1 MMSGLCKE
9 GRVKEV
15 MELLEAMNLN
25 HFQPDVVCYN
35 FFNDRFSKSG
45 ECKGGGFQRH
55 GEKLQM

>member
-15 MELLEAMNLN
+15 VELLESMNLN
-25 HFQPDVVCYN
+25 HFHPDVVCYN
-35 FFNDRFSKSG
+35 VSIDRLSNIG
-45 ECKGGGFQRH
+45 GCKGEGFQRH